1 MKLLSFILSLVI
13 TIKCEG
19 QIQKESTQFIKAKDS
34 VDKLFDSDA
43 IYKIDTLYGS
53 KDSVMLTIVIQKFGT
68 K

>member
-19 QIQKESTQFIKAKDS
+19 QIQKESAQFIKAKDS
-34 VDKLFDSDA
+34 VYKLFDSDA
-43 IYKIDTLYGS
+43 IYKIDTLYSS